1 MKVSLRPIT
10 TYAVEINGRDI
21 GAFRVDSSWAGMTRL
36 RGEKGNRELIVRSPT
51 SLQDAVSAILLD
63 RIEVELVEARS
74 IPKTLLDPTPSG
86 EDEGTPGATR

>member
-10 TYAVEINGRDI
+10 TYAAEINGRDI
-21 GAFRVDSSWAGMTRL
+21 STFRVDSSWAGMTRL
-36 RGEKGNRELIVRSPT
+36 RGEKGSRLLIVRSPT
-51 SLQDAVSAILLD
+51 PLQDPVSALTDD